1 MTNVT
6 AITPHAR
13 RTPKFS
19 GAMIEHAINILR
31 KAGTNVTYTDED
43 GYSQICMGCVVKFLK
58 ANWGSRI
65 RRPLTSRQWEALGN
79 VTHSTIWIEND
90 LERDAEEVS
99 IH

>member
-6 AITPHAR
+6 AITPPAR

-19 GAMIEHAINILR
+19 GAMLEHASNILR
-31 KAGTNVTYTDED
+31 EPGTDFTFTDED

-65 RRPLTSRQWEALGN
+65 RRPLTRLQWEALGHVAQN
-79 VTHSTIWIEND
+79 TVWIEND
-90 LERDAEEVS
+90 LERDEEVS